1 VLTCIGV
8 YNAITTQLLPTPSK
22 SHYTFNLRDL
32 SKVIQGLLMT
42 DASKFEVCRPV
53 PFNDRF
59 FPGERDGTETVQ
71 VSPLWRTLASS
82 FNPNVLVAFSAF
94 TLLVG

>member
-1 VLTCIGV
+1 MLTCIGV

-42 DASKFEVCRPV
+42 DASKFEVSRPL
-53 PFNDRF
+53 PFNDF
-59 FPGERDGTETVQ
+59 FSR
-71 VSPLWRTLASS
+71 
-82 FNPNVLVAFSAF
+82 
-94 TLLVG
+94 